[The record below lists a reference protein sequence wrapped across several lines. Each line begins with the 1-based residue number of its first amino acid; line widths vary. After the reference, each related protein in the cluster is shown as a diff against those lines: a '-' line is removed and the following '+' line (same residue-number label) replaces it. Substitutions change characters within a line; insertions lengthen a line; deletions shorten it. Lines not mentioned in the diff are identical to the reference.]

1 MNKSTNDK
9 NSTNSQLAYDRLLP
23 AVYPCKKIR
32 AGKYLYRG
40 WIIGCAG
47 YYHPEKR
54 VVWEGYD
61 PESGNADFHGFSK
74 AEIKMM
80 IDDDLSRNGG

>member
-1 MNKSTNDK
+1 MNNLQNNQKSDT
-9 NSTNSQLAYDRLLP
+9 TPFGYDSLLP
-23 AVYPCKKIR
+23 TVFPCKKIR

-40 WIIGCAG
+40 WIIVCIG

-80 IDDDLSRNGG
+80 IDDDLYRNGG